1 MLSFPP
7 SPVPICLSISSICP
21 LHLLLSCYC
30 RFAATADV
38 AAAAAASV
46 SPNFRTS
53 QADREICPRRKF
65 QVIRRRC
72 SRRNGPTVAHRRSSF
87 SNAYVFHRIS
97 SLFKRQ
103 TDNQPRFAS
112 FYNATEELTHNADC
126 FKLHSSRKR
135 NERGKAKS
143 LECLSVTPLALPDLI
158 IPVERN

>member
-1 MLSFPP
+1 MPYGLPSLSRYLSHP
-7 SPVPICLSISSICP
+7 SPLICLAISSICL

-72 SRRNGPTVAHRRSSF
+72 RRGGGPTVAHRRSNSPK
-87 SNAYVFHRIS
+87 AYVSRHIFSRD
-97 SLFKRQ
+97 RQ
-103 TDNQPRFAS
+103 SATRFAL
-112 FYNATEELTHNADC
+112 FYNASYGRT
-126 FKLHSSRKR
+126 
-135 NERGKAKS
+135 
-143 LECLSVTPLALPDLI
+143 LALCGLFQVRQF
-158 IPVERN
+158 VETNQMQGSKKF